1 MITVIDA
8 LMGAGKTSFAI
19 QYINDHPE
27 ENILY
32 ITPYLDED
40 KRVADNVN
48 CDMQHPTFKHGT
60 KFEDL
65 LNLLQE
71 KENIASTHALFM
83 RLDDSCR
90 DILINGQYTLILD
103 ETINV
108 VEPYNLKHRDDIKY
122 LLENGSIRI
131 ADDGRLEWLG
141 GDIDTSYNKI
151 KTLAEK
157 HTLYFIDNTLLVWCY
172 PPEIFKL
179 FPKVFIMTYMFK
191 ASILRYYLDLINA
204 EYEIKSLKKSEGQF
218 YICDYFKPDLS
229 LYRAKIHV
237 YIERDLTENFTQKE
251 SSLSATWL
259 RSGRH
264 EKEIDI
270 IRRNIY
276 NYFTNKEPA
285 KGKQIIWT
293 TLKDC
298 QDKLKGK
305 GYTLRFVS
313 HNYRATNNYSEATHL
328 CYALNKYLDPGVIK
342 FFSHNGIRVN
352 QDLYALSEMLQWIWR
367 SAIRNDE
374 DIYIYIPSKRMR
386 RLLLEWLDEKYQ

>member
-19 QYINDHPE
+19 QYINQHPD

-32 ITPYLDED
+32 IAPYLEED
-40 KRVADNVN
+40 KRIGDNVERV
-48 CDMQHPTFKHGT
+48 MRYPTFKDGR
-60 KFEDL
+60 KFDDL
-65 LNLLQE
+65 LNLLQCQE
-71 KENIASTHALFM
+71 DIASTHALFM
-83 RLDDSCR
+83 KLDHDCK
-90 DILINGQYTLILD
+90 DILEQGQYTLILD
-103 ETINV
+103 ETVNV
-108 VEPYNLKHRDDIKY
+108 VEPYNLKHKDDIKY
-122 LLENGSIRI
+122 LLQKGSIKI
-131 ADDGRLEWLG
+131 DDSGYIEWLDE
-141 GDIDTSYNKI
+141 DIDTRYNEIKI
-151 KTLAEK
+151 LAQNHSLFFVDK
-157 HTLYFIDNTLLVWCY
+157 MLLMWRY

-218 YICDYFKPDLS
+218 YVCDYFKPDLS
-229 LYRAKIHV
+229 LYREKIHV

-264 EKEIDI
+264 DKEIDI

-342 FFSHNGIRVN
+342 FFFHNGIRVN